1 MDFCLLAYQQ
11 IDPTTWAAA
20 ASLLMISIFFKFN
33 RFWSIR
39 NFDLL
44 LIICMAPFLIMVN
57 HGVNLAGQHHNHR
70 PTTTEPAA
78 TTTTDALAAGLSSET
93 YSRTSIEPSATASIE
108 TPNAAEQ
115 AEPPRIVQRRG
126 FIGLFVVGSIFLI
139 RMLIDPVLVRRPLLN
154 PNLSLGGLIFLGV
167 CLIMLLVA
175 NIFSAKPTTDELN
188 MVKST
193 IRMAKRQAANETESS
208 SLRKRGPGYQ
218 MLFFVAVIS
227 VFSDNDQVDDIVI
240 EQEANLER
248 YILVLK
254 ILAIVSQSLIVLGLI
269 LFSVY
274 NFNSFYMGVG
284 ISSVYLLLPYT
295 AYYTGHVEHALP
307 AALMLWALVCF
318 RNPKLSGVFLGL
330 ATGASYYPLFLL
342 PLWLSF
348 YWDRGVRRFAVWFGL
363 AIMFCVVGLMFT
375 SMGPADFFRQLQK
388 MFGFWQPLMEGLEG
402 VWALGWDRIWR
413 LPLLIAFVILC
424 TSFTIWPVKKD
435 IGVLIAYTAAIMI
448 GVQFWHGFGGG
459 LFVAWYMPMMLLVFF
474 RTNLAGRTATAE
486 LRPPRISG

>member
-20 ASLLMISIFFKFN
+20 ASVLMISIFFKFN
-33 RFWSIR
+33 RFWSVR

-44 LIICMAPFLIMVN
+44 LIISMAPFLIMVN
-57 HGVNLAGQHHNHR
+57 HGMNLANQHQPEPD
-70 PTTTEPAA
+70 PTAVTQAA
-78 TTTTDALAAGLSSET
+78 DLTGESLSDQ
-93 YSRTSIEPSATASIE
+93 PSSANESSVE
-108 TPNAAEQ
+108 VSVDQNL
-115 AEPPRIVQRRG
+115 AEPPGRVLQRTG
-126 FIGLFVVGSIFLI
+126 FIGLFVVGTIYLI

-167 CLIMLLVA
+167 CLIMLLLA

-193 IRMAKRQAANETESS
+193 IRMAKRQAADETESL

-218 MLFFVAVIS
+218 MLFLVAVIS

-240 EQEANLER
+240 DQEANLER

-269 LFSVY
+269 LFAVF
-274 NFNSFYMGVG
+274 NFNSFYIGVG
-284 ISSVYLLLPYT
+284 IASVYLLLPYT
-295 AYYTGHVEHALP
+295 AIYTGHVEHALP

-318 RNPKLSGVFLGL
+318 RKPALSGLLLGL

-348 YWDRGVRRFAVWFGL
+348 YWERGVRRFAICFGVSIL
-363 AIMFCVVGLMFT
+363 FCIIGPMFT
-375 SMGPADFFRQLQK
+375 SISVPDYFLQLQK

-402 VWALGWDRIWR
+402 IWALGWDRVWR
-413 LPLLIAFVILC
+413 LPLLVAFVILC
-424 TSFTIWPVKKD
+424 ASFTIWPTRKD
-435 IGVLIAYTAAIMI
+435 IGILIAYSGAVMI

-459 LFVAWYMPMMLLVFF
+459 LFAAWYLPMMLLVFF
-474 RTNLAGRTATAE
+474 RTNLTGRTATTE
-486 LRPPRISG
+486 LRALRTSN

>member
-20 ASLLMISIFFKFN
+20 ASVLMLSIFFKFN
-33 RFWSIR
+33 RFWSVR

-44 LIICMAPFLIMVN
+44 LIISMAPFLLMVN
-57 HGVNLAGQHHNHR
+57 HGMDLANQHQMANAA
-70 PTTTEPAA
+70 PTV
-78 TTTTDALAAGLSSET
+78 AGTADTIGVSPFLQS
-93 YSRTSIEPSATASIE
+93 TSITNASEISADTQSPGRAM
-108 TPNAAEQ
+108 
-115 AEPPRIVQRRG
+115 QRTG
-126 FIGLFVVGSIFLI
+126 FIGLFVVGALYLT

-167 CLIMLLVA
+167 CLIALLLA

-193 IRMAKRQAANETESS
+193 IRMAKRQAADETESL

-240 EQEANLER
+240 DQETNFER

-274 NFNSFYMGVG
+274 NFNSFYIGVG
-284 ISSVYLLLPYT
+284 IASVYLLLPYT
-295 AYYTGHVEHALP
+295 AIYTGHVEHALP

-318 RNPKLSGVFLGL
+318 RKPALAGLLLGL

-348 YWDRGVRRFAVWFGL
+348 YWERGIRRFSICFGVS
-363 AIMFCVVGLMFT
+363 IFFCVIGPMFT
-375 SMGPADFFRQLQK
+375 SISVTDYFLQLQK

-402 VWALGWDRIWR
+402 IWALGWDRVWR
-413 LPLLIAFVILC
+413 LPLLIVFVILC
-424 TSFTIWPVKKD
+424 GSFTIWPTRKD
-435 IGVLIAYTAAIMI
+435 IGVLIAYTGAVMI

-459 LFVAWYMPMMLLVFF
+459 LFAAWYLPMMLLVFF
-474 RTNLAGRTATAE
+474 RTNLTGRTATTE
-486 LRPPRISG
+486 LRAIRSTK